1 MDEYKAAIDE
11 EREEKLAKMRLE
23 NLQKGKSDDEKAQIF
38 NDYLKARAKAQM
50 MKKNSD
56 GES

>member
-1 MDEYKAAIDE
+1 MKNG
-11 EREEKLAKMRLE
+11 KKTCKMRLE